1 MVFNI
6 YEQSPICLYSFM
18 RPNTLDSLGNQEE
31 KMSWIV
37 DQFENCNLL
46 TILIMIIFVTSM
58 SKANTMKQLKAQSE
72 EIYKEFEEVKDE
84 IRGQHTS
91 IAQLINARTK

>member
-1 MVFNI
+1 
-6 YEQSPICLYSFM
+6 M
-18 RPNTLDSLGNQEE
+18 RSNTLDSLGNQEE
-31 KMSWIV
+31 KMNWIV

>member
-6 YEQSPICLYSFM
+6 YEQSHICLCSFM
-18 RPNTLDSLGNQEE
+18 RSNTLDSLGNQEE
-31 KMSWIV
+31 KMNWIV